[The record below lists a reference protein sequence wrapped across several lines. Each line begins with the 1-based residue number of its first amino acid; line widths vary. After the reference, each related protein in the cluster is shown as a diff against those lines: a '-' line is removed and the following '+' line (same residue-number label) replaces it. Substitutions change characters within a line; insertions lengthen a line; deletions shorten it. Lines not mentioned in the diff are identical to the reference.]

1 VVASRSLGGIAGS
14 SAAALPDTEAEAQTV
29 VSRFPRHWLLAKDR
43 MPDELIV
50 KEMQSA
56 AVFHFAGH
64 YSAGEPDDTGNSLA
78 LEPFLRAVSIQ
89 STGDARN
96 LVHCKLVVLSACSTG
111 FDSKLGLYEATSPV
125 RSFLK
130 AGAGR
135 VVASRWDVD
144 SRATTLLMGQFYAA
158 LLTAKSPAE
167 SLRAASNSIRS
178 NPEFSHPYYWAG
190 FGVFARD

>member
-1 VVASRSLGGIAGS
+1 
-14 SAAALPDTEAEAQTV
+14 
-29 VSRFPRHWLLAKDR
+29 
-43 MPDELIV
+43 
-50 KEMQSA
+50 
-56 AVFHFAGH
+56 
-64 YSAGEPDDTGNSLA
+64 
-78 LEPFLRAVSIQ
+78 
-89 STGDARN
+89 
-96 LVHCKLVVLSACSTG
+96 VLSACSTG